1 MNWQRNVE
9 VFWTVFINSSILMW
23 AIEIKEEHSK
33 NFLGLKVVHVKGFR
47 LLGVMIFIY
56 STREFH
62 PVPEPI
68 VDFTPKETFFLKCDI
83 HVDRGFLKGWSNRK
97 IFPEFNN
104 SQGIWDTSQQMPPT
118 THEDYRETL
127 SLEQDTLQQLITN
140 YTCDYWPEHKV
151 MT

>member
-1 MNWQRNVE
+1 MTNVITEDMEVLMEEEVQQSKSEMNWQRNVE
-9 VFWTVFINSSILMW
+9 VFWTVFINSSILM
-23 AIEIKEEHSK
+23 
-33 NFLGLKVVHVKGFR
+33 
-47 LLGVMIFIY
+47 LLGMMIFIY

-83 HVDRGFLKGWSNRK
+83 HVDRGFLK
-97 IFPEFNN
+97 
-104 SQGIWDTSQQMPPT
+104 GIWDTSQQMPPT